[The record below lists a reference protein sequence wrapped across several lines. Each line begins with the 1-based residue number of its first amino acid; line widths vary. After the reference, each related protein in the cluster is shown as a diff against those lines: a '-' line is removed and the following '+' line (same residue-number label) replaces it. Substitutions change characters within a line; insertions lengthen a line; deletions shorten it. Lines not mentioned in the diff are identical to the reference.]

1 MNVAAT
7 GEPDSRI
14 DYVLLAPH
22 ADIGIPRVSS
32 VSTAGASESGESWAS
47 DHLGVVVDLDLG
59 SFQAKVRGRRRR

>member
-1 MNVAAT
+1 VAAT

-22 ADIGIPRVSS
+22 RDLGIPRVAA
-32 VSTAGASESGESWAS
+32 VATMGAAEPGEVWAS

-59 SFQAKVRGRRRR
+59 AA